1 MHQHVLL
8 YIKQGLEAYQKAFSP
23 VIIIEDQYLQTFVH
37 TLIAFGFLFVILFYR
52 SGSLLPCIIP
62 HSVINILSAFSNETG
77 LTVERRIAFILIK
90 FIIIAIYVLILTKT
104 LPEK

>member
-37 TLIAFGFLFVILFYR
+37 TLDQQKLPSSILLCPLSIRQIKYLNGEQRRPAF
-52 SGSLLPCIIP
+52 
-62 HSVINILSAFSNETG
+62 
-77 LTVERRIAFILIK
+77 
-90 FIIIAIYVLILTKT
+90 
-104 LPEK
+104 

>member
-37 TLIAFGFLFVILFYR
+37 TLDDTCTISEILPYTLLLSRLNPISDKSIYITIYMSRQYKLLYYLILLLAEFLFL
-52 SGSLLPCIIP
+52 
-62 HSVINILSAFSNETG
+62 H
-77 LTVERRIAFILIK
+77 
-90 FIIIAIYVLILTKT
+90 
-104 LPEK
+104 

>member
-37 TLIAFGFLFVILFYR
+37 TLGKCVCTAYQY
-52 SGSLLPCIIP
+52 
-62 HSVINILSAFSNETG
+62 HNI
-77 LTVERRIAFILIK
+77 
-90 FIIIAIYVLILTKT
+90 
-104 LPEK
+104 